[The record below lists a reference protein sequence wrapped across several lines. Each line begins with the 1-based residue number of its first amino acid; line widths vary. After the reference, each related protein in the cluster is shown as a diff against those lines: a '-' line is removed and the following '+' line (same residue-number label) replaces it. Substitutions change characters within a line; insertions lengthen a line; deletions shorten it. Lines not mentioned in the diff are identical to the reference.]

1 MRAVSAYLKQRGLPA
16 EVEDEWYL
24 RIGWNEQW
32 PKLNGRLVIPILS
45 YTKRIISFSGRALH
59 EGQQPKYWSVPFNK
73 QLWLYGL
80 WRERVSIPVLVE
92 GYLDVWALALM
103 GYNGYAVMGS
113 GLSDWQA
120 MHIAGMSD
128 KAIIYPHADAD
139 GIDWA
144 EKLQTFG
151 VRTMIPR
158 ALYPT
163 WAPRKEDGCDE
174 TADPHWLYVN
184 AREWLEM
191 NLGYCSKKLKQPTL
205 EEMMTCTSLT

>member
-1 MRAVSAYLKQRGLPA
+1 MTAKDYISTRCLPPSV
-16 EVEDEWYL
+16 VEEWL
-24 RIGWNEQW
+24 LWVGWGEKDKRFNNRLII
-32 PKLNGRLVIPILS
+32 PIFSYTMRLVA
-45 YTKRIISFSGRALH
+45 KAGRALSD
-59 EGQQPKYWSVPFNK
+59 ETKPKYLNTSFNK

-144 EKLQTFG
+144 EKLQSFG
-151 VRTMIPR
+151 VRTMIPSL
-158 ALYPT
+158 LYPT

-184 AREWLEM
+184 DRRWLEM
-191 NLGYCSKKLKQPTL
+191 NLGHCSKKLKQPTL